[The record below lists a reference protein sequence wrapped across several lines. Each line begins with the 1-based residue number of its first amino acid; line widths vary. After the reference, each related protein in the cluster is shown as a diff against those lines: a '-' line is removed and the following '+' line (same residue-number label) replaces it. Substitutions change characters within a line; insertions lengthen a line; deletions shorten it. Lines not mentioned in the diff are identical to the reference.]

1 MKIFELLE
9 IKKGVT
15 AVIGGGGKTSLIHA
29 LAEELQSLGSVLLCT
44 TTRIFPPFQFP
55 VLLSPSAEDINK
67 ALQKGPVCIGTLMQ
81 DGKLGEPGIPMKKL
95 EELADFILVEA
106 DGSAGKPLKAH
117 LPHEPVIPPDAN
129 QVILVAGISG
139 LGKPVL
145 EAAHRPELF
154 AAIAKADIH
163 DLVTPEMA
171 ADVILFENLHT
182 RVFLNQVDK
191 AKAEEEE
198 EQQQYKLACRIAGRL
213 HCPVAAGSLQK
224 GIYYDCTD
232 SGSR

>member
-1 MKIFELLE
+1 MMFVELLE
-9 IKKGVT
+9 IKRGVT
-15 AVIGGGGKTSLIHA
+15 AVIGSGGKTSLIHA
-29 LAEELQSLGSVLLCT
+29 LAEELKNRGSVLLCT
-44 TTRIFPPFQFP
+44 TTRILPPFQYP
-55 VLLSPSAEDINK
+55 VLLSPSTEEVK
-67 ALQKGPVCIGTLMQ
+67 SALRHGPVCIGTLMQ

-117 LPHEPVIPPDAN
+117 LPHEPVIPPEAN
-129 QVILVAGISG
+129 QIILVAGISG

-182 RVFLNQVDK
+182 RVFLNQV
-191 AKAEEEE
+191 EEET
-198 EQQQYKLACRIAGRL
+198 QYQLASRIAGKL
-213 HCPVAAGSLQK
+213 GCPVAAGSLQK